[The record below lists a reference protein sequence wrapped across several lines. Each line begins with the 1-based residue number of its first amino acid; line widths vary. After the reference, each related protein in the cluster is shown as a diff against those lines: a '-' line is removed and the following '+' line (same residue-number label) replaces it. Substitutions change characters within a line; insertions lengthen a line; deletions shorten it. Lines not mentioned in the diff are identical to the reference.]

1 MSALQVN
8 SSSLYKLKNYFK
20 GSPLK
25 CEFWNFRVCGSKF
38 VKFLMSVLNWQ
49 VNYFSTF
56 ASFFI
61 VITHNS
67 PVNIKLI
74 HTFSTLDKISYK
86 KLDFETFNCSGE
98 NLPSSSC
105 YYSNHKSVFLQILHH
120 SLVSWKV
127 TPLYLFSSNI
137 VYFGQK

>member
-1 MSALQVN
+1 MSAVKHN

-25 CEFWNFRVCGSKF
+25 CGFLKFSKF
-38 VKFLMSVLNWQ
+38 VKFLTSVSNWQ

-61 VITHNS
+61 VRTHNS
-67 PVNIKLI
+67 PVNFKLI
-74 HTFSTLDKISYK
+74 HTFSTLDKISHK

-105 YYSNHKSVFLQILHH
+105 YYSNHQSVFLQILNH
-120 SLVSWKV
+120 SLVLWKV
-127 TPLYLFSSNI
+127 TPLYLFSSNT